1 MLLLPHVAMAAVAAA
16 PTPRGILFFLADDMG
31 QWAAEPYGNSEIITP
46 TLTRLSKEGTTFTNA
61 VCNTPVCSASRAS
74 LLTGRVP
81 SQHGVHDWLSG
92 GNGCAQRSI
101 NFTDRETFYT
111 DVLAEHGSFKALGLS
126 GKYHLGKSPMA
137 RHGFNWWRFV
147 HQSGGGSY
155 IEPPMVVNGSCVT
168 LKGYITDMIADDAI
182 RFVQAHARDRAP
194 WYLGVHFTSPHA
206 PYVGSDG
213 TAASMH
219 PPHIV
224 AQYANTPFHSVPDLP
239 FDSENYTDSS
249 FAGCFSGA
257 GRSECLKGYF
267 AAVTAMD
274 AAIGRVLDAV
284 EASRVLDQTI
294 VIFTS
299 DHGFNTGHHGLWGK
313 GNGAWPLNMVETSL
327 KVPLFFRWPQGG
339 IAVGARI
346 HERVQHV
353 DFAPTLLELAGVG
366 AALPRQ
372 AGSSYAALLLN
383 ASFAAPFDSLEHAA
397 AQIGSTGTQPAPT
410 LTASLAPSFHEFG
423 GTRAVRAPIDGV
435 PYKLIAR
442 FDGRDELYNLQDDP
456 GETDCLFAREA
467 IGNAVVAARLRR
479 LLMSWFDLRRDPF
492 RTGWERPVTGKGQ
505 NDVAVFGVSVPVV
518 PFQPLYG

>member
-1 MLLLPHVAMAAVAAA
+1 
-16 PTPRGILFFLADDMG
+16 
-31 QWAAEPYGNSEIITP
+31 
-46 TLTRLSKEGTTFTNA
+46 
-61 VCNTPVCSASRAS
+61 
-74 LLTGRVP
+74 
-81 SQHGVHDWLSG
+81 
-92 GNGCAQRSI
+92 
-101 NFTDRETFYT
+101 
-111 DVLAEHGSFKALGLS
+111 
-126 GKYHLGKSPMA
+126 MA

-299 DHGFNTGHHGLWGK
+299 GHGFNTGHHGLWGK

-327 KVPLFFRWPQGG
+327 KVPSSFGG
-339 IAVGARI
+339 PKGASQPV
-346 HERVQHV
+346 HESTSVSSMSTSHRRCLSSLVSARLCRGRQA
-353 DFAPTLLELAGVG
+353 APTPPSYSMPRSP
-366 AALPRQ
+366 LP
-372 AGSSYAALLLN
+372 SILW
-383 ASFAAPFDSLEHAA
+383 
-397 AQIGSTGTQPAPT
+397 STPP
-410 LTASLAPSFHEFG
+410 P
-423 GTRAVRAPIDGV
+423 R
-435 PYKLIAR
+435 
-442 FDGRDELYNLQDDP
+442 
-456 GETDCLFAREA
+456 
-467 IGNAVVAARLRR
+467 
-479 LLMSWFDLRRDPF
+479 
-492 RTGWERPVTGKGQ
+492 
-505 NDVAVFGVSVPVV
+505 
-518 PFQPLYG
+518 